1 MFGIEHYKMIIKC
14 SNIKQPLSNVK
25 MKDSYEQLGLS
36 PESTKV
42 LTES

>member
-1 MFGIEHYKMIIKC
+1 MLETEHCKRIIKC

-25 MKDSYEQLGLS
+25 MKDSYEQLNLS
-36 PESTKV
+36 SESMKV